1 MKIKR
6 LRITLPARMK
16 HTAHHDAR
24 LIAERL
30 AMQIHQ
36 TGTDQREFTVAARG
50 QSAST
55 LGLHLSQAA
64 RGKGGGHGR

>member
-6 LRITLPARMK
+6 LHLVLPARMK

-30 AMQIHQ
+30 AERLHQ
-36 TGTDQREFTVAARG
+36 TGSDQREITLTGQGQDAA
-50 QSAST
+50 T
-55 LGLHLSQAA
+55 LGLRVSQSI
-64 RGKGGGHGR
+64 RGKGNGHGR

>member
-16 HTAHHDAR
+16 ATAHHDAR

-30 AMQIHQ
+30 AERIHQ
-36 TGTDQREFTVAARG
+36 TGSDQRDFTVTGRG
-50 QSAST
+50 QSANT
-55 LGLHLSQAA
+55 LGLHLAQSV
-64 RGKGGGHGR
+64 RGKGGSHGR

>member
-6 LRITLPARMK
+6 LRLVLPARMK

-30 AMQIHQ
+30 AERLHQ
-36 TGTDQREFTVAARG
+36 TGSDQREITLSGQGQDAA
-50 QSAST
+50 T
-55 LGLHLSQAA
+55 LGLRVSQSI
-64 RGKGGGHGR
+64 RGKGGNHGR

>member
-6 LRITLPARMK
+6 LRITLPSRMK

-30 AMQIHQ
+30 ATQIYQ
-36 TGTDQREFTVAARG
+36 TGSDQREFTVTGKG
-50 QSAST
+50 QTANT
-55 LGLHLSQAA
+55 LGLHLGQTV